1 MSRTPPFLGLDA
13 TRVSTQPTH
22 EGPLVSRPFGV
33 YVHVPFCAH
42 RCDYCAFATYAD
54 RDFLMDDYVRC
65 VVQESKWAVD
75 EGLAPA
81 TSVFFGGGTPS
92 RLSPAQLLSILHAI
106 PQTNDCE
113 VTVECNPEDAS
124 LDRLLAYRE
133 GGVNRM
139 SFGVQST
146 QPAVLADL
154 GRRHGT
160 MAHEEVSRAVHQAGF
175 TTWNMDLIVGSR
187 AETLDDVR
195 ATLADLL
202 GLEFAP
208 PHISCYA
215 LTPEPATPLGRDPA
229 RHPDEDATADAYDL
243 VGQVLESHGYEWEEI
258 SNWAK
263 PGHECRHNHVY
274 WDHDDYAGFGSAAH
288 SHQHGRRSWNVRTP
302 DRYIAMVDS
311 GERPLG
317 GEEVLDEDTQQFE
330 RDSLALRT
338 RRGVAVEAFDSRDEI
353 AHLIRVR
360 DGQVTLA
367 PSGRLLANQ
376 VIVRLKS
383 GG

>member
-1 MSRTPPFLGLDA
+1 MS
-13 TRVSTQPTH
+13 
-22 EGPLVSRPFGV
+22 EFGV

-54 RDFLMDDYVRC
+54 RDHLMVQYVD
-65 VVQESKWAVD
+65 AVLR
-75 EGLAPA
+75 EIHSAKAQGLPVA

-92 RLSPAQLLSILHAI
+92 RLPAEELLRILDAI
-106 PQTNDCE
+106 PRSDDAE
-113 VTVECNPEDAS
+113 ITVECNPEDAS
-124 LDRLLAYRE
+124 LDRLRDYRA

-160 MAHEEVSRAVHQAGF
+160 MAHREVSDAVTEAGF
-175 TTWNMDLIVGSR
+175 STWNMDLIVGSR
-187 AETLDDVR
+187 AENLDDVR
-195 ATLADLL
+195 HTLSDLL
-202 GLEFAP
+202 DLEYPP

-215 LTPEPATPLGRDPA
+215 LTPEPATPLGRDPT

-243 VGQVLESHGYEWEEI
+243 VGAVLADRGYLWEEI

-274 WDHDDYAGFGSAAH
+274 WEHGDYVGFGSAAH
-288 SHQHGRRSWNVRTP
+288 SHQHGRRFWNVRTP
-302 DRYIAMVDS
+302 DRYIEMLAK
-311 GERPLG
+311 GESPLG
-317 GEEVLDEDTQQFE
+317 GEEFLDESTQQFE
-330 RDSLALRT
+330 RDSLAMRT
-338 RRGVAVEAFDSRDEI
+338 ARGVPLEAFDSLDEI
-353 AHLIRVR
+353 AHLVTVDAGR
-360 DGQVTLA
+360 VTLTPA
-367 PSGRLLANQ
+367 ARLVANQ

-383 GG
+383 AG

>member
-1 MSRTPPFLGLDA
+1 MS
-13 TRVSTQPTH
+13 
-22 EGPLVSRPFGV
+22 EFGV

-54 RDFLMDDYVRC
+54 RDHLMERYVD
-65 VVQESKWAVD
+65 AVLREID
-75 EGLAPA
+75 GAKSEGLPAA

-92 RLSPAQLLSILHAI
+92 RLPAAELLRILDVI
-106 PQTNDCE
+106 PRSDDAE
-113 VTVECNPEDAS
+113 ITVECNPEDAS
-124 LDRLLAYRE
+124 LERLRAYRA

-160 MAHEEVSRAVHQAGF
+160 MAHREVSEVVTAAGF
-175 TTWNMDLIVGSR
+175 STWNMDLIVGSR
-187 AETLDDVR
+187 AENLDDVR
-195 ATLADLL
+195 HTLSDLL
-202 GLEFAP
+202 DLESPP

-215 LTPEPATPLGRDPA
+215 LTPEPATPLGQDPA

-243 VGQVLESHGYEWEEI
+243 VGEVLADHGYLWEEI

-274 WDHDDYAGFGSAAH
+274 WERGDYVGFGSAAH
-288 SHQHGRRSWNVRTP
+288 SHQHGRRFWNVRTP
-302 DRYIAMVDS
+302 DRYVELLAK
-311 GERPLG
+311 GESPLG
-317 GEEVLDEDTQQFE
+317 GEEFLDEFTQQFE
-330 RDSLALRT
+330 RDSLAMRT
-338 RRGVAVEAFDSRDEI
+338 AHGVPLEAFDSLDEI
-353 AHLIRVR
+353 AHLVTVDAGR
-360 DGQVTLA
+360 VTLTPKA
-367 PSGRLLANQ
+367 RLVANQ

-383 GG
+383 AG